1 MPQLFTLT
9 RGRLWRPAWL
19 LTSLLSLLAQVG
31 YAQAPLYY
39 TLNDGNAT
47 SSNDQLRRVNA
58 DGTGDVLLKTGFVQ
72 SAGTA
77 VVDVAN
83 NRVLVAD
90 VRVSQPTTSLT
101 NTKIVAVSL
110 AASNDVSTLVTPAY
124 LTNSTS
130 TVVSGLALDATNNY
144 LYYTLNDG
152 NATAS
157 NDQLRRVNL
166 NGTGDVLLKSGFVQS
181 AGPLVL
187 DVVNNRVLVAD
198 VRVSQP
204 TTSLTNT
211 KIVAVSLAAGNDVS
225 TLVTPAYL
233 TNSTSTVVS
242 GLALDAT
249 NNYLYYTLND
259 GNATSS
265 NDQLRRVNLTGTG
278 DVLLKSGFVQSAGPL
293 VLDVVNNRVLVADV
307 RVSQPATSLTNTK
320 VVAVSLVTGNAANT
334 LVTPAYLTG
343 STSTAV
349 NGLALP
355 AVLAPA
361 FAITTSP
368 VNPVGCAGAALDVPF
383 TATGDFA
390 SGNVFSAQLSNSLGD
405 FTNPVTIGTL
415 TSTRSGTIAATLP
428 ANVPASSGYRVR
440 VVSSAPAVTGT
451 PSSTSITIN
460 AAPTLRLQSNRV
472 DFAAFGTCTASVSLT
487 TSATGTPAPTLIYT
501 LNGARIPSTYAF
513 PVGVNTV
520 TAIASNGCGTTTGT
534 FTVTVLDGEPP
545 VVRAAGFQTA
555 LVNGTRTIEAADV
568 DGGSYDNCGAIASL
582 SISPSTFTCANVG
595 PNQVTL
601 TVTDK
606 AGNKA
611 SQTVTVIITDNTAPV
626 VLAAGLQVNLVN
638 GTRTIEAAD
647 IDYGSYDECGSIASL
662 TLDRTTFTCANVGPN
677 QVTLTVTDNAGNKA
691 SQTVTVVVVDNTAPV
706 LRVAGFTAQ
715 LQNGTRTIEAADIDY
730 GSYDECGSLAS
741 LSISPRTF
749 TCANVGPNQVT
760 ITATDQA
767 GNVRSQT
774 VTVLIT
780 ADATCTPALAASPSQ
795 PNTLEAYPNPARVQ
809 ATLRFTAQQTG
820 AAQLHVYNTLGEL
833 VATLYNGVAE
843 QGQLYERTLG
853 GANLPAGLYTC
864 RFTQQGKTVTQRVV
878 LTN

>member
-1 MPQLFTLT
+1 MGARTVKVRTQAQAAAVTTLTFTSTAQGWFSPQLGHDSSNPNYIVGKGQSGSVYRNFFSFPLTGLNVLGKQVVGASLSIADDGSVVSSPPTVTYVLHDVNTPTATLAAT
-9 RGRLWRPAWL
+9 HAANEAVTTSVFADLGTGQTYGTYVSNTAVTGGRR
-19 LTSLLSLLAQVG
+19 V
-31 YAQAPLYY
+31 Y
-39 TLNDGNAT
+39 TLGQAALADIAAHAGQDFAIGGMLVEEQAT
-47 SSNDQLRRVNA
+47 S
-58 DGTGDVLLKTGFVQ
+58 
-72 SAGTA
+72 
-77 VVDVAN
+77 
-83 NRVLVAD
+83 
-90 VRVSQPTTSLT
+90 
-101 NTKIVAVSL
+101 
-110 AASNDVSTLVTPAY
+110 PAY
-124 LTNSTS
+124 LFGF
-130 TVVSGLALDATNNY
+130 SG
-144 LYYTLNDG
+144 
-152 NATAS
+152 
-157 NDQLRRVNL
+157 
-166 NGTGDVLLKSGFVQS
+166 
-181 AGPLVL
+181 
-187 DVVNNRVLVAD
+187 
-198 VRVSQP
+198 
-204 TTSLTNT
+204 TTSQQILT
-211 KIVAVSLAAGNDVS
+211 VELA
-225 TLVTPAYL
+225 
-233 TNSTSTVVS
+233 
-242 GLALDAT
+242 DAPT
-249 NNYLYYTLND
+249 
-259 GNATSS
+259 
-265 NDQLRRVNLTGTG
+265 
-278 DVLLKSGFVQSAGPL
+278 
-293 VLDVVNNRVLVADV
+293 
-307 RVSQPATSLTNTK
+307 
-320 VVAVSLVTGNAANT
+320 
-334 LVTPAYLTG
+334 
-343 STSTAV
+343 
-349 NGLALP
+349 
-355 AVLAPA
+355 
-361 FAITTSP
+361 ITTSA
-368 VNPVGCAGAALDVPF
+368 VNPFICAGAALSVIF
-383 TATGDFA
+383 VASGDFT
-390 SGNVFSAQLSNSLGD
+390 SGNVFSAQLSNSFGD

-415 TSTRSGTIAATLP
+415 ARTSSGTDSPTIAATIP
-428 ANVPASSGYRVR
+428 ANTPAGSGYRVR
-440 VVSSAPAVTGT
+440 VVSSVPVVTGT

-460 AAPTLRLQSNRV
+460 AAPTLRLPSNQV
-472 DFAAFGTCTASVSLT
+472 TAAAFGTCTASVSLSA
-487 TSATGTPAPTLIYT
+487 SATGTPTPTLSYT
-501 LNGARIPSTYAF
+501 LNGATIPATYAF

-520 TAIASNGCGTTTGT
+520 TAIASNGCSTTTGT
-534 FTVTVLDGEPP
+534 FTVTVVDQEPP

-662 TLDRTTFTCANVGPN
+662 TLDRTTFTCADVGPN

-741 LSISPRTF
+741 ISISPRTF

-780 ADATCTPALAASPSQ
+780 ADATCTPAVAASPSQ